1 MEFLDTIVQYKIEI
15 AIPIVVYI
23 LIKGLKRAFK
33 QFWAKNHFGYRLM
46 CFLPL
51 ILGTLLGLVMTKY
64 SLMDRMM
71 LGAALGGLSH
81 FIYKSITVLFISRVK
96 MVQKMKQEGPAKEK
110 PADSLEAGA

>member
-33 QFWAKNHFGYRLM
+33 KFWAKNQFGYRLM

-51 ILGTLLGLVMTKY
+51 ILGTLLGLIMTKY
-64 SLMDRMM
+64 SMTDRLM

-81 FIYKSITVLFISRVK
+81 FIYKSITVLFINQVTMAK
-96 MVQKMKQEGPAKEK
+96 KMKQEGPVVLPKEK
-110 PADSLEAGA
+110 TGDGA